1 MHRRPS
7 RVAVRAARAGLE
19 LTSAPSHSLPL
30 PLLFLP
36 SRPPRD
42 HSVRRAQGW
51 SSPRP
56 PSSSTALPS
65 CPSSSPSGARAR
77 VGRRRARARRV
88 ACARPVGRP
97 CACAPAHP
105 QRNARPKTRRQR
117 SIYGCA
123 RTPDAAQDA
132 RPSGGLAHAP
142 AVGRASFAASAGASA
157 QVCAPARVVSRATR
171 LLVGPRARQAVLVRL
186 SHAGR
191 AAD

>member
-1 MHRRPS
+1 MILWNCAAQYAPTAFAGHRARGARRAGAHLGHLP
-7 RVAVRAARAGLE
+7 RLLPCPRAHPALLLEHVRA
-19 LTSAPSHSLPL
+19 
-30 PLLFLP
+30 
-36 SRPPRD
+36 
-42 HSVRRAQGW
+42 
-51 SSPRP
+51 
-56 PSSSTALPS
+56 
-65 CPSSSPSGARAR
+65 SGG
-77 VGRRRARARRV
+77 VGRARRV
-88 ACARPVGRP
+88 ACARPVGRL

-157 QVCAPARVVSRATR
+157 QVCAPARVLSRATR
-171 LLVGPRARQAVLVRL
+171 LLVGPRACQAVLVRL

-191 AAD
+191 AADRELKREP